1 MIVKLNEKLKKLL
14 IEVVE
19 KHRPDMRRLI
29 TSETF
34 EVSDSELD
42 ELFDIAGNEFMETGL
57 KKNDEPNERG
67 LILEDL
73 IGRLSKKLNGAA

>member
-1 MIVKLNEKLKKLL
+1 MIVKLNQKLKELL
-14 IEVVE
+14 IEVVA
-19 KHRPDMRRLI
+19 KHRPEMQRLI

-42 ELFDIAGNEFMETGL
+42 ELFDIVGNEFMETGL
-57 KKNDEPNERG
+57 EKNDEPNERG
-67 LILEDL
+67 LRLEDL